1 MPSTDQSKILQIA
14 LSLIPQLG
22 DIRARRL
29 ISYLGSVDAIFA
41 TSSRLLEKI
50 PNISATIGKEIH
62 HKMYLNR
69 AEEIY
74 NNCLKNQVFV
84 NFYLDDRYPNR
95 LKYLYDSP
103 LLLYTKGMNELNF
116 SKMLAV
122 VGTRKAT
129 DYGKKI
135 TKELVAQSKGQ
146 NVVFVSGLAY
156 GIDIHLHQCC
166 IENNIPN
173 IAVLAGGFDFIYP
186 YEHKKYIQQIMECG
200 AIISEHPIHQKP
212 DSRYFPLRNRI
223 IAGMS
228 DATIVIEAAKKG
240 GALITA
246 EYANN
251 YHREVFAVP
260 GNVDKTFS
268 QGCNLLIAKHQA
280 NIYTDWEGLSQQLNW
295 KGNVP
300 NTKKSLI
307 ELNYD
312 RFTEIESAVLAQLH
326 QNGELPLDE
335 LAWKVQ
341 KSVPEIAVI
350 MLNLEFQG
358 VVKAIP
364 GHRYKL
370 N

>member
-1 MPSTDQSKILQIA
+1 
-14 LSLIPQLG
+14 
-22 DIRARRL
+22 
-29 ISYLGSVDAIFA
+29 
-41 TSSRLLEKI
+41 
-50 PNISATIGKEIH
+50 
-62 HKMYLNR
+62 
-69 AEEIY
+69 
-74 NNCLKNQVFV
+74 
-84 NFYLDDRYPNR
+84 
-95 LKYLYDSP
+95 
-103 LLLYTKGMNELNF
+103 MNELNF

-135 TKELVAQSKGQ
+135 TKEIVAQSKGQ

-156 GIDIHLHQCC
+156 GIDIHLHQSC

-295 KGNVP
+295 KENAP
-300 NTKKSLI
+300 KTKKSLL